1 MSKLKGD
8 LELNKVS
15 FEHKKKQIE
24 ENNVKISKFQ
34 EERAPEMSVVFN
46 QELVK
51 KLEEEKGALE
61 EEQRT
66 VLNKV
71 QELKT
76 KKGMADE
83 LKNKISGLNNCPTC
97 LQEVKEEHKS
107 RIITEEENRV
117 KVIENAL
124 VNFTNKKEEFE
135 NRVKELLLKVEE
147 EKKKETEFRVQ
158 KLKVEQYDEKVK
170 EILTL
175 KDKIEGLQ
183 KEIVRL
189 DSLNLEISKKIKE
202 IGSIDE
208 IYAKIKGDFETL
220 DKEFRK
226 KELEKKEM
234 EVKIR
239 MIKENILGL
248 EEEIKKKQ
256 EVRAKVEYLNKIQN
270 WLDSYFVNL
279 MENMEKNVMFKVHED
294 FNSLFEKWFGIL
306 VDNENLQM
314 TLDEEF
320 SPRIFQNGYDIEYD
334 YLSGGEKTAGAL
346 AYRLSLNQVINNIMS
361 SIKTKDLL
369 ILDEPTDGF
378 SSEQLDRMKVL
389 MEEIDIGQIIIV
401 SHESKVESFVD
412 NIIKFDKI
420 DHCTNVLA

>member
-1 MSKLKGD
+1 
-8 LELNKVS
+8 VS

-294 FNSLFEKWFGIL
+294 FN
-306 VDNENLQM
+306 
-314 TLDEEF
+314 
-320 SPRIFQNGYDIEYD
+320 
-334 YLSGGEKTAGAL
+334 
-346 AYRLSLNQVINNIMS
+346 
-361 SIKTKDLL
+361 
-369 ILDEPTDGF
+369 
-378 SSEQLDRMKVL
+378 
-389 MEEIDIGQIIIV
+389 
-401 SHESKVESFVD
+401 
-412 NIIKFDKI
+412 
-420 DHCTNVLA
+420 